1 MKTTQN
7 LEMKIPEGAD
17 PIDIADITG
26 NFEKLDTEIAK
37 KANASGGDI
46 SAMAVKTLDTIAA
59 EFPVPSAGESSKT
72 FLGKVRKFVQDF
84 NNFKTG
90 ILTLGRLV
98 NNGQTTEP
106 GFALD
111 ARYGRTL
118 YELYAQLNADIG
130 NNVLKKNTFLASE
143 GDGCGFMFSETGN
156 DTGMGSDGDGNL
168 YFMTNGVKNH
178 LGNIALTYFYESTR
192 TVDLDNVRQ
201 TGFHRFQGSVPVFN
215 GPSGM
220 SYLKDCTMLVSGA
233 AFSFQII
240 FAFENIYY
248 RHLAW
253 NGVPSVWWRI
263 PITSS

>member
-72 FLGKVRKFVQDF
+72 FLGKVRKFVKDF

-118 YELYAQLNADIG
+118 YELYAQLNADLNYYRRIRYG
-130 NNVLKKNTFLASE
+130 VKFIVDSGGKDWIRIPLA
-143 GDGCGFMFSETGN
+143 DLGFPNDILTDYPCVVTLPQININ
-156 DTGMGSDGDGNL
+156 DTVN
-168 YFMTNGVKNH
+168 TN
-178 LGNIALTYFYESTR
+178 R
-192 TVDLDNVRQ
+192 DVRILCSKPNAD
-201 TGFHRFQGSVPVFN
+201 RKSIELLLN
-215 GPSGM
+215 R
-220 SYLKDCTMLVSGA
+220 
-233 AFSFQII
+233 AFSGGLLF
-240 FAFENIYY
+240 
-248 RHLAW
+248 
-253 NGVPSVWWRI
+253 SVWYI
-263 PITSS
+263 A

>member
-7 LEMKIPEGAD
+7 IEMKIPEGAD

-118 YELYAQLNADIG
+118 YELYAQLNADLGLQVLDPHSVLTLQNGFQFHQDDGYGVISRCG
-130 NNVLKKNTFLASE
+130 KNVHL
-143 GDGCGFMFSETGN
+143 
-156 DTGMGSDGDGNL
+156 NL
-168 YFMTNGVKNH
+168 LMKNGVGTTNSIICSLPFKPARSEIH
-178 LGNIALTYFYESTR
+178 FITPYGNETTVEVR
-192 TVDLDNVRQ
+192 T
-201 TGFHRFQGSVPVFN
+201 F
-215 GPSGM
+215 PSGIL
-220 SYLKDCTMLVSGA
+220 YLQQGT
-233 AFSFQII
+233 IP
-240 FAFENIYY
+240 
-248 RHLAW
+248 
-253 NGVPSVWWRI
+253 NGVIDYW
-263 PITSS
+263 PINITYTCQ

>member
-118 YELYAQLNADIG
+118 YELYAQLNAD
-130 NNVLKKNTFLASE
+130 LANKEHIVIREVENSNSPDHRISF
-143 GDGCGFMFSETGN
+143 G
-156 DTGMGSDGDGNL
+156 
-168 YFMTNGVKNH
+168 
-178 LGNIALTYFYESTR
+178 YFYKSGK
-192 TVDLDNVRQ
+192 VYVNVYIDG
-201 TGFHRFQGSVPVFN
+201 TAYG
-215 GPSGM
+215 
-220 SYLKDCTMLVSGA
+220 
-233 AFSFQII
+233 QIQ
-240 FAFENIYY
+240 
-248 RHLAW
+248 
-253 NGVPSVWWRI
+253 
-263 PITSS
+263 PIA

>member
-46 SAMAVKTLDTIAA
+46 SAMAVKTLDTIAT

-98 NNGQTTEP
+98 NNGQATEP

-118 YELYAQLNADIG
+118 YELYAQLNADLG
-130 NNVLKKNTFLASE
+130 NLNSNLSDKASKSNNNILSAKNTYVFPVGLESSSFNSGLSVKVTAEHSSWARPGIGLVRE
-143 GDGCGFMFSETGN
+143 GVEGVYLYLENKKLYYIDHDGITHE
-156 DTGMGSDGDGNL
+156 
-168 YFMTNGVKNH
+168 
-178 LGNIALTYFYESTR
+178 
-192 TVDLDNVRQ
+192 
-201 TGFHRFQGSVPVFN
+201 
-215 GPSGM
+215 
-220 SYLKDCTMLVSGA
+220 
-233 AFSFQII
+233 
-240 FAFENIYY
+240 
-248 RHLAW
+248 
-253 NGVPSVWWRI
+253 
-263 PITSS
+263 ITST

>member
-7 LEMKIPEGAD
+7 LEMKIPEGGD

-111 ARYGRTL
+111 ARYGKTL
-118 YELYAQLNADIG
+118 YDLYAQLNVLIEAIG
-130 NNVLKKNTFLASE
+130 NFVYNTTANVTAVNGISTKLYYIVLEPGIWSIESQITWDTNAT
-143 GDGCGFMFSETGN
+143 GFREH
-156 DTGMGSDGDGNL
+156 
-168 YFMTNGVKNH
+168 V
-178 LGNIALTYFYESTR
+178 
-192 TVDLDNVRQ
+192 VRQ
-201 TGFHRFQGSVPVFN
+201 GSQWN
-215 GPSGM
+215 S
-220 SYLKDCTMLVSGA
+220 TMLAGNS
-233 AFSFQII
+233 
-240 FAFENIYY
+240 
-248 RHLAW
+248 HLA
-253 NGVPSVWWRI
+253 NPITTTHQNCSAIAVLTVPTEISVWGLQNSGSELNFGGTVKAVRLK
-263 PITSS
+263 